1 MTETLTAADRE
12 VARLYEDYP
21 YPAHGIVSSVVA
33 RMARPTL
40 DALRAQQRFQRGGR
54 LTILDAGCG
63 TGEQALGIARSTP
76 DAEVTGLDYSEASLR
91 FARDLAARH
100 GLAVRFVRGDLSRPL
115 DECGPFDLIVCVGT
129 LHHLA
134 DPELGLRHLRAVLAP
149 EGRLLGM
156 VYGAFGKAALF
167 RARDALDA
175 LAGPGASREEKL
187 SLLAG
192 ARLAN
197 NAGPL
202 EYAKALLHR
211 RRFGPDIDWREAAG
225 RVLAGRSAAYQAD
238 AYTHP
243 REASYRW
250 AEVSAML
257 ERSGFRWL
265 GWPARSGMPDEP
277 RALFRGAALARIE
290 RSDLATKASVYERI
304 VCPPHLYFLAEAA

>member
-1 MTETLTAADRE
+1 VTETLTAADRE

-167 RARDALDA
+167 RARAARSPARVRAAKRSSRCSPGPASRTTLARSSTPRRSCTVDASA
-175 LAGPGASREEKL
+175 PTSTGARRRAGCSPGGARRTRPTRTPTRARRATAGPR
-187 SLLAG
+187 
-192 ARLAN
+192 
-197 NAGPL
+197 
-202 EYAKALLHR
+202 
-211 RRFGPDIDWREAAG
+211 
-225 RVLAGRSAAYQAD
+225 
-238 AYTHP
+238 
-243 REASYRW
+243 
-250 AEVSAML
+250 
-257 ERSGFRWL
+257 
-265 GWPARSGMPDEP
+265 
-277 RALFRGAALARIE
+277 
-290 RSDLATKASVYERI
+290 
-304 VCPPHLYFLAEAA
+304 